1 MFFSSITEKT
11 FTGVNCI
18 YEQHGGCLIRSK
30 NCLPFASTW
39 VHLHCFFDWV
49 LVAHHSRLL
58 CCPIMCLYVLCSVLC
73 VFTFCVPCY
82 VSLRSVSRVMC
93 LYVLCSVL
101 WSQLRL
107 HYKNYVRFVFISS
120 CLYDGSCLI
129 YVMCVWLRIVVS
141 NTYCVVFLLCFS
153 SSCVPNVASLSRLS
167 LFDFPFVYLK

>member
-1 MFFSSITEKT
+1 MFFSSITARTWLYMSNTAGALCEVRT
-11 FTGVNCI
+11 AYPLRAPEFTSVGFLIGSLLLIFLVCCI
-18 YEQHGGCLIRSK
+18 
-30 NCLPFASTW
+30 
-39 VHLHCFFDWV
+39 V
-49 LVAHHSRLL
+49 L
-58 CCPIMCLYVLCSVLC
+58 LC

-107 HYKNYVRFVFISS
+107 QYKNYVRFVFISS

-141 NTYCVVFLLCFS
+141 NTYCVVFFCYVFL
-153 SSCVPNVASLSRLS
+153 RL
-167 LFDFPFVYLK
+167 VYLMLPVYLDCPFSISPSFI